1 MNIYILYI
9 CIYCPEGVL
18 CSEASMCCINLDDCS
33 AGTYIRMYVRRYVLA
48 DVYSM
53 YLFLFMYVHNMYV
66 RTCIHLYVC
75 HIVGNIWGG
84 WKICSFCDW
93 KGNHEICNIYS
104 QNLVTMHAH
113 TCGSLHCMLCGSEK
127 FAKESRRQSLSNVLC
142 PY

>member
-1 MNIYILYI
+1 
-9 CIYCPEGVL
+9 
-18 CSEASMCCINLDDCS
+18 MCCINLDDCS

-84 WKICSFCDW
+84 GGGGKFVVSVIGKGTMKYAIFTHKI
-93 KGNHEICNIYS
+93 
-104 QNLVTMHAH
+104 
-113 TCGSLHCMLCGSEK
+113 
-127 FAKESRRQSLSNVLC
+127 
-142 PY
+142 